1 MKERASSCVR
11 ARMSRHCIYLL
22 TYSRLTH
29 VLPRCL
35 PTPTEEADGGGAGVL
50 SPGGECPLGR
60 RLERVTALVPLLLT
74 GVRLHPPG
82 RTDKNLCRC
91 FAFGA
96 EFALFRLRV
105 KRTSSPHSQPRALRH
120 TLLTNIMSLW
130 IRAPRN

>member
-50 SPGGECPLGR
+50 SLGGVSGPWAAVWS
-60 RLERVTALVPLLLT
+60 VTALVPLLLT
-74 GVRLHPPG
+74 GVRHHPPG
-82 RTDKNLCRC
+82 RTDKNLCRG